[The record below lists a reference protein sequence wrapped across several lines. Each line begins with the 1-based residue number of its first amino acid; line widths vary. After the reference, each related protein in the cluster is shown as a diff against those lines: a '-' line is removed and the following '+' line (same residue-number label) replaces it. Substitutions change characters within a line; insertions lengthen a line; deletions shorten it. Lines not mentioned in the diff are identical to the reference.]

1 MAESL
6 AIERAR
12 KLFGAPWANVQA
24 HSGSQANQAVYTA
37 ALKPGD
43 TLLGMS
49 LAMGGHL
56 THGSPVNLSGKLYR
70 VVSYGLTR
78 KEEIDYEAAQRIALA
93 QQPKLIATS
102 ATAYAR
108 ATDSH

>member
-70 VVSYGLTR
+70 VVSYGLTQ
-78 KEEIDYEAAQRIALA
+78 KEEIDYEAAERIALTEK
-93 QQPKLIATS
+93 QKLFVTRPCA
-102 ATAYAR
+102 
-108 ATDSH
+108 SHLAIDY